1 VGRRLRCRAWRPSN
15 DDTRRYDN
23 GDAGRGVAGDKY
35 ANDAHRTLSVLRSTY
50 TENKR
55 SRAKENYMTIEDV
68 IRRIG
73 EIGIV
78 PVVRAAT
85 VEDATRAV
93 EAICAGGIPILEITM
108 TVPNATSVIRHV
120 VREHG
125 NTALIGAGTVTTG
138 EQAEQCIRAG
148 AEFIVSPGLST
159 HVLAVAQACAKLAI
173 PGALTPTELM
183 HAQDNGAK
191 LIKIFPCGNVGGPK
205 YLQSLKAPFPNAALI
220 PTGGVNASNAADYI
234 AAGAFALGVGGDLVN
249 AAALRAGNLAKI
261 TQAARELM
269 QAVQGAREPALE
281 KTSPL

>member
-1 VGRRLRCRAWRPSN
+1 
-15 DDTRRYDN
+15 
-23 GDAGRGVAGDKY
+23 
-35 ANDAHRTLSVLRSTY
+35 
-50 TENKR
+50 
-55 SRAKENYMTIEDV
+55 MTIEDV

-125 NTALIGAGTVTTG
+125 NSALIGAGTVTTG

-148 AEFIVSPGLST
+148 AEFLVSPGMST

-191 LIKIFPCGNVGGPK
+191 LIKIFPCGNVGGAK
-205 YLQSLKAPFPNAALI
+205 YLQSLRGPFPHVALI
-220 PTGGVNASNAADYI
+220 PTGGVSASNAADYI
-234 AAGAFALGVGGDLVN
+234 AAGAFALGVGGDLIN
-249 AAALRAGNLAKI
+249 AAALREWNLAKI
-261 TQAARELM
+261 TQAAHELVE
-269 QAVQGAREPALE
+269 AVRAARRLVE
-281 KTSPL
+281 KSSLPH